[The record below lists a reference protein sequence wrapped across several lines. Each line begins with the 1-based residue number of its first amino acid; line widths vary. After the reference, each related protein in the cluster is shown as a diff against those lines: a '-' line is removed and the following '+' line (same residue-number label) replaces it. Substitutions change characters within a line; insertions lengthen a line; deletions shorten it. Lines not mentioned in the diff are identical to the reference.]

1 MSASKRR
8 RRAVDEGEDD
18 DEVIDVQEASSSLR
32 QQDARKRARIS
43 MDGQASTPKRHTSTR
58 PESSAESE
66 SESESDAEGHDA
78 PPQTQYELMRDAGFH
93 HLDNTEFDDQEATY
107 KLTQRPTNLGNNMV
121 AESGIIKSVTCYNF
135 MCHERLH
142 VELGPLIN
150 FIVGENGSG
159 KSAVLTALTLCL
171 GGKASDTNRGGSLRS
186 FVKEGTD
193 HGSLVVTIKNGGTDA
208 YKPELYGDS
217 ITIERHFSKSGASG
231 FKVKTSAGRIV
242 TNKKQEVDEI
252 SEWYALQ
259 IGNPLTVLTQD
270 NARQFLNSASP
281 VQKYKYFVS
290 GVQLEQLDN
299 DYKMS
304 QDMLDKTLMMRE
316 DLDERIASVK
326 KEMEAAQRL
335 ADTARK
341 NTSLREKRRHY
352 RNQLIWSQVVMQE
365 RLVQEHEREIA
376 ARAARIEEAEALCQT
391 KAAALATVQ
400 RSLQNAQEARA
411 ALDDERGVHD
421 EAIARAEAAL
431 DKAKKDVTDL
441 QVEERDAYARLKNTK
456 EEIRKCEEQISQEE
470 QRLEAASGTARAEKD
485 AQLLETRSREREI
498 ENKIEEA
505 RQQSPAV
512 HTAVLQAQNAYK
524 RQQEAKELKRKEILM
539 AERQV
544 RELEQSTGG
553 RFDGF
558 DKDIVDLA
566 NALQR
571 DNSFQERPIGPIG
584 AHVRLL
590 KPEWSAILEKTFGE
604 ALNAFVVR
612 SKQDQTRLSN
622 MMRQRRMKKTPQVFI
637 ASCDRISTAGKEPA
651 AEFDTILRV
660 LEFDNELLRAQLI
673 ISHQI
678 EKIIL
683 VPQRTDAQRVMVENG
698 APPQNVAACLCFHDG
713 KGKRGHGLRITNRMG
728 GASTAPVTPNH
739 GQRPRMRTDAASQVR
754 LQKEALNQLGTELR
768 EITAEERQALST
780 TQRCERES
788 KNHKE
793 SIKRLETDLRRV
805 QAEIQRIE
813 EELDAFEGVDD
824 RLNVLRQQ
832 LELKKSEEESIGTQY
847 GNMRLSKGDLK
858 ATVDDLKQKYNAVKL
873 EADDFQQ
880 KVVKADQKVTSKNS
894 LFRISLTAKNDAH
907 ERLDIERNEHQRAI
921 AERNETQANV
931 EDFTRQALEM
941 SQIRVHV
948 PDDETHESIK
958 KKYDKVT
965 EQLEQRRKRL
975 GATDEEIYDR
985 ATEAT
990 KRYQDV
996 KKKTEDVD
1004 TTIHLLKVAIT
1015 RRLHLWRN
1023 FQRQISARVR
1033 IQFNMLLSER
1043 GFRGKINLDHK
1054 NRKVDIHIEPDETKK
1069 SGAGRNTKTLSGG
1082 EKSFSSICMLL
1093 SIWEAIGSPIRCLD
1107 EFDVFMDNV
1116 NRAISTQ
1123 MLVDAARRSVSRQY
1137 ILITPN
1143 AVEGRVRNDKDVKI
1157 IRLTDPRQKQ
1167 ITSQGGLA

>member
-1 MSASKRR
+1 
-8 RRAVDEGEDD
+8 
-18 DEVIDVQEASSSLR
+18 
-32 QQDARKRARIS
+32 
-43 MDGQASTPKRHTSTR
+43 
-58 PESSAESE
+58 
-66 SESESDAEGHDA
+66 
-78 PPQTQYELMRDAGFH
+78 MRDAGFR
-93 HLDNTEFDDQEATY
+93 HLDNTEFDDQEAAH
-107 KLTQRPTNLGNNMV
+107 KLTQRPINLGHNMV

-193 HGSLVVTIKNGGTDA
+193 HGSLVVTIMNGGTDA

-231 FKVKTSAGRIV
+231 FKIKTSAGRIV

-281 VQKYKYFVS
+281 AQKYKYFVS

-304 QDMLDKTLMMRE
+304 QDMLDKTLMMRD
-316 DLDERIASVK
+316 DLDERIAGVK

-335 ADTARK
+335 AETASK
-341 NTSLREKRRHY
+341 NQSLREKRRHY

-365 RLVQEHEREIA
+365 RLVQEHEQNIA
-376 ARAARIEEAEALCQT
+376 ARAARIQEAEALCQT

-400 RSLQNAQEARA
+400 RSLQAAQEARA
-411 ALDDERGVHD
+411 ALDEERGIHD

-456 EEIRKCEEQISQEE
+456 DEIRKCEEQISQEE
-470 QRLEAASGTARAEKD
+470 QRLEAATGSARAEKD
-485 AQLLETRSREREI
+485 AELLETRSREREI

-505 RQQSPAV
+505 RQQSSSV
-512 HTAVLQAQNAYK
+512 HTAVLQAQNAYR
-524 RQQEAKELKRKEILM
+524 RQQELKELKRKEILT

-544 RELEQSTGG
+544 RELEQSSPGQ
-553 RFDGF
+553 FDGF
-558 DKDIVDLA
+558 DKDIVNLA
-566 NALQR
+566 DALQR
-571 DNSFQERPIGPIG
+571 DNSFQQRPIGPIG

-590 KPEWSAILEKTFGE
+590 KPEWSSILEKTFGE

-622 MMRQRRMKKTPQVFI
+622 MMRQRRMKKPPQVFI
-637 ASCDRISTAGKEPA
+637 ASCDRIDTSGKEPA
-651 AEFDTILRV
+651 TEFDTILRV

-683 VPQRTDAQRVMVENG
+683 VPQRTEAQRVMVENG
-698 APPQNVAACLCFHDG
+698 SPPQNVAACLCFHDG
-713 KGKRGHGLRITNRMG
+713 KGKRGHGLRITNRGG
-728 GASTAPVTPNH
+728 GASTAPVTPNQ
-739 GQRPRMRTDAASQVR
+739 GQRPRMKTDAASQIR
-754 LQKEALNQLGTELR
+754 LQKDALNQLGTELR
-768 EITAEERQALST
+768 EITAEERLALAAS
-780 TQRCERES
+780 QRCERES

-793 SIKRLETDLRRV
+793 SIKRLETDLRHT
-805 QAEIQRIE
+805 QADIQRIE

-824 RLNVLRQQ
+824 RLNLLRQQ
-832 LELKKSEEESIGTQY
+832 LELKRSEEENIGTQY
-847 GNMRLSKGDLK
+847 GNMRLSKRDLQSI
-858 ATVDDLKQKYNAVKL
+858 VDDLRRKYDAVKVD
-873 EADDFQQ
+873 ADDFQQ
-880 KVVKADQKVTSKNS
+880 KVVKAESKVSAKTS
-894 LFRISLTAKNDAH
+894 LCRISLTAKNEAH
-907 ERLDIERNEHQRAI
+907 EMLDIERNEHQRAI
-921 AERNETQANV
+921 VERDETQANV

-941 SQIRVHV
+941 SQMRVHV

-990 KRYQDV
+990 ERYRDV

-1004 TTIHLLKVAIT
+1004 TTIELLKKAIKS
-1015 RRLHLWRN
+1015 RLELWRN

-1033 IQFNMLLSER
+1033 IQFTMLLSER

-1123 MLVDAARRSVSRQY
+1123 MLVSSKKYFRPMRLMANSFSHRWTRHDVQFHDSISSSHPTQ
-1137 ILITPN
+1137 L
-1143 AVEGRVRNDKDVKI
+1143 RVV
-1157 IRLTDPRQKQ
+1157 
-1167 ITSQGGLA
+1167 